1 MNTFGQDIRYGAR
14 TLLRNPSFTVIA
26 VLALALGIGMN
37 TALFSVVKEVL
48 LRPLPFEHP
57 DRLVIIYGSNLQKG
71 LTQSE
76 IVPAD
81 FVDYREQN
89 HSFENISALRYRDF
103 TLTNA
108 GEPEIIRG
116 TMVSASFFS
125 LLGVKPLLGR
135 AFLFDEDR
143 PGKDRIAVISH
154 GLWQRLFGSDPSIIE
169 RSLTLNGESY
179 SVTGVLP
186 PDFDFPR
193 ASEQVSSPD
202 LWVPLA
208 LTADDLRNRRNHVLL
223 AVARL
228 NPGSSREQAQAEM
241 TVIARGLE
249 QQYPQSN
256 SGWSV
261 NTVSLNEQIVG
272 NSRPALLVLLGAVV
286 LVLLI
291 ACANVAN
298 LLLVRGAGRQKEI
311 ALRIA
316 LGASRSRI
324 IRQLLTESV
333 LLAMTG
339 GIVGV
344 FLALGAVRV
353 LTSLRPDYVPRANQI
368 GIDGWMLAFTIMV
381 SLLTG
386 VLFGLAPALQASKP
400 DLNETLKEG
409 TKGASAGAGRNSA
422 RIAFVVS
429 EVALSLMLL
438 IGAGL
443 LIRSFVRL
451 LSVSPG
457 FNGKNLLTME
467 INLPRAKYGQ
477 PHQQAAFFDQL
488 VQRVAAIPGIQ
499 SVGGTNHLPL
509 GGSNSSVSFTVK
521 GHPPLGPGESAPT
534 TNWRAVTPD
543 YFRTMQ
549 IPLLSGRSFTESDRD
564 GAPVVVVISDTM
576 ARRFWPDE
584 NAVGQQIN
592 LGGAGDNA
600 PVASIVGIVGD
611 VKHWGLDAEVK
622 SQMYLSYLQDPPS
635 RLTIVARG
643 EADPMSLVS
652 AMRSEVFALDK
663 DQPVANIRTMQNVLA
678 SSVSRRGFTM
688 TLLAMFAVVALILA
702 VVGIYGVISYSV
714 TQRRHEIGVR
724 LALGAEK
731 MSILKLII
739 GQGMK
744 LALVGIGVGLAAAV
758 ALTRLLST
766 LLYGISAT
774 DLATFLSTPLI
785 LIAVA
790 FLASYIPARRA
801 TKLDPM
807 IAIRNE

>member
-457 FNGKNLLTME
+457 FNGNNLLTME

-592 LGGAGDNA
+592 LGGRRQCAGGFNCRDC
-600 PVASIVGIVGD
+600 
-611 VKHWGLDAEVK
+611 
-622 SQMYLSYLQDPPS
+622 
-635 RLTIVARG
+635 
-643 EADPMSLVS
+643 
-652 AMRSEVFALDK
+652 
-663 DQPVANIRTMQNVLA
+663 
-678 SSVSRRGFTM
+678 RRC
-688 TLLAMFAVVALILA
+688 
-702 VVGIYGVISYSV
+702 
-714 TQRRHEIGVR
+714 
-724 LALGAEK
+724 
-731 MSILKLII
+731 
-739 GQGMK
+739 
-744 LALVGIGVGLAAAV
+744 
-758 ALTRLLST
+758 
-766 LLYGISAT
+766 
-774 DLATFLSTPLI
+774 
-785 LIAVA
+785 
-790 FLASYIPARRA
+790 
-801 TKLDPM
+801 
-807 IAIRNE
+807 